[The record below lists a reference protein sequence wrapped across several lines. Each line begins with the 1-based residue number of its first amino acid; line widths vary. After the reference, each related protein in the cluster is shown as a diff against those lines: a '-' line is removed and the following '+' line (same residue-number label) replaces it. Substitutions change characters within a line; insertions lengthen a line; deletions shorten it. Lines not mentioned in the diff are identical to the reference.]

1 MLFKIA
7 DVSEFDCDFKP
18 IGKRVSIMSLW
29 YFVQFDP
36 CSMLLNVPGIIL

>member
-18 IGKRVSIMSLW
+18 IGKRVSIMSMI
-29 YFVQFDP
+29 FRA
-36 CSMLLNVPGIIL
+36 I